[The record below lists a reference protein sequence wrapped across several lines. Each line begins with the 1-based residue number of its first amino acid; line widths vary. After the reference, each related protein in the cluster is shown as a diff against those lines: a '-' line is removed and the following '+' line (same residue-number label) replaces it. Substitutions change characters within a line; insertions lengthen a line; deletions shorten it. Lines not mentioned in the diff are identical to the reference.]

1 MPTEVVSAKTYVKTF
16 AALFG
21 LLILTVGANFVNLGP
36 FNILVALAISVA
48 KGTLIMLFFMEVRYS
63 HPIVWLFASAAF
75 LWLVILLAITMTD
88 YISRPWTTGPVW
100 TQELR
105 GSNKIEFAHPPAAP
119 AK

>member
-1 MPTEVVSAKTYVKTF
+1 MPTETVSARTYVKTF

-21 LLILTVGANFVNLGP
+21 LLVLTVGANFVNLGP
-36 FNILVALAISVA
+36 FNILVALTISIA
-48 KGTLIMLFFMEVRYS
+48 KGALIMLFFMEVRYS

-75 LWLVILLAITMTD
+75 LWLVILFGITMTD
-88 YISRPWTTGPVW
+88 PVW

-105 GSNKIEFAHPPAAP
+105 GSNKIEFAHPPSAP

>member
-1 MPTEVVSAKTYVKTF
+1 MPTESVSAKTYFKTF

-21 LLILTVGANFVNLGP
+21 LLLLTVGANFVNLGP

-48 KGTLIMLFFMEVRYS
+48 KGALIILFFMEVRYS

-75 LWLVILLAITMTD
+75 LWLVILLVITMTD
-88 YISRPWTTGPVW
+88 YVSRPWSGPLW

-105 GSNKIEFAHPPAAP
+105 GSNHIEFARPPDKP
-119 AK
+119 GQ